1 MIRTVLVL
9 YWAAILLGLTVLVT
23 QILWPLWKGI
33 PLFPWVRNRQVD
45 VELTRARGEE
55 ELDQRREE
63 LDKIAV
69 GRRRR
74 NIREV

>member
-1 MIRTVLVL
+1 MIRTVIVL
-9 YWAAILLGLTVLVT
+9 YWGAILLFATVLVT
-23 QILWPLWKGI
+23 QILIPLWKGT
-33 PLFPWVRNRQVD
+33 PLFPWVRTRQVD

-74 NIREV
+74 TIREV